1 MPDLGKRENVMGPQ
15 PIAKRVVPPAEVEA
29 TAKRITELLSAGKVS
44 ELTELTVESMRT
56 EMEAL
61 AKSAPAGRYSGCAIV
76 AMARVNLHYY
86 LKIRMMSADGEP
98 FLFQVRIG
106 ETKGRWMV
114 FDIMNLSG
122 LRSAWTR

>member
-44 ELTELTVESMRT
+44 ELTVESMRT

-61 AKSAPAGRYSGCAIV
+61 ATSAPADRYRGCAII

-86 LKIRMMSADGEP
+86 LKIRMLSADGEP